1 MLALDPDRQPL
12 PESLITV
19 GLPCVEPYPLD
30 KIKENLFLEAHNYK
44 VTKMSFG
51 HRHKQID
58 KTTIIYNPKIT
69 LSGIPLAA
77 YEYKVCDRSA
87 IEWIM
92 ERYQITKHKESGIL
106 NDPNQWSD
114 DPHYIINLVKR
125 IVRVSM
131 ETVAIVNS
139 LPPLNEL
146 K

>member
-1 MLALDPDRQPL
+1 MQSR
-12 PESLITV
+12 
-19 GLPCVEPYPLD
+19 
-30 KIKENLFLEAHNYK
+30 
-44 VTKMSFG
+44 
-51 HRHKQID
+51 
-58 KTTIIYNPKIT
+58 
-69 LSGIPLAA
+69 
-77 YEYKVCDRSA
+77 VCDRSA

-92 ERYQITKHKESGIL
+92 ERYKITKHKESGIL